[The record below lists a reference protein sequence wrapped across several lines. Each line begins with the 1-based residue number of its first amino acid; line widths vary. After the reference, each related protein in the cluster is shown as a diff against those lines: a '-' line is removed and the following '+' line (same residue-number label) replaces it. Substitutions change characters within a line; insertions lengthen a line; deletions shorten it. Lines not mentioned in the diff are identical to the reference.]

1 MMPAPVILRVY
12 LSNNNLTVAE
22 VPITPETTC
31 RDVVDCCKEPG
42 EVNCHLAEHWRGSE
56 RPVGDDERPFDIL
69 QQWGIH
75 RDEVKFYLRHE
86 GNMPTANG
94 GEQGS
99 RQPKKKNGVKEASPE
114 SQLPPGLDLTLADLQ
129 EMATRQQQQI
139 ESQQQMLVAKEQ
151 RLKFLKQQDKAQQ
164 EMAEENERLRML
176 RDKVESQEMKLRKLR
191 SLRGQ
196 AEQQRTTNSNLSS
209 ELESVRQLFSEKQKE
224 LAAAVSRVDG
234 LTKQLED
241 LRTGK
246 VNGYNGD
253 ISHAASMAAE
263 LERLRKEL
271 MIRNRLNDQQN
282 AKLQAQR
289 ESLNQRNN
297 EMSYMDKRI
306 AELTDR
312 LRKKKA
318 AQQQRQPNKASQ
330 NEGETK
336 SQAGKAQN
344 IAAVEPYIQQPK
356 QSRDNLK
363 PNGRAY
369 TEPIKEMPNDGD
381 LKQGNYLPNGG
392 LPVMPTHFTPEK
404 SNFTPSKGHSEA
416 YAVMEET
423 LKSVEGEPSQLKSP
437 YGKGQSPKS
446 KDYGI
451 GLSLAPRPFVPG
463 GSTLKSYGS
472 DSSMSSQASG
482 RGQPEGVNENSARS
496 SPVVEGRAV
505 NGQGNNHIATQNSR
519 PNYLNVE
526 GATVGRLSPQL
537 ERKPKEGGLYA
548 SKDRPHS
555 SYELL
560 DMIRE
565 QDSAAMRKNYHSSGD
580 LPGDSQREQGLS
592 KKTPPKTRPKPSN
605 GHKNSSQTD
614 GPSGKLD
621 TSPKALDTALAI
633 LKGGNRP
640 AVTSSGY
647 TSYRSGPH
655 VTRAGFTSPT
665 TNDVMSFPS
674 PGQQQGR
681 TDKSVVRAGGE
692 GSQTLRP
699 FSSTASQGGKIES
712 PTATVRPLPQ
722 DGQGGMEAHAPVSSQ
737 TVPYPPI
744 QGQTGP
750 YSPVSTVVTGPFP
763 PASAHGGQP
772 VRSPSPTKQGYYQQE
787 PSPSQT
793 GQPPDSRER
802 PPSPRKQP
810 PQYTGPQHPAEGSQ
824 QRPPSPRK
832 YSSPPSSQSS
842 PPTSQAGQSA
852 SPEYLHPD
860 DSVQTRQKSEEFQD
874 DSFDARRPVSPTKHL
889 TPKPGSAYERLFP
902 NADPEKIRR
911 IAHAPRPLRKRH
923 SFNEGEG
930 PPAQQQ
936 YYRGSPPAHP
946 ATQGPPPAYPSS
958 PKPQEQ
964 ESPPSPQ
971 YSSPAPDTQQ
981 QNVSPTR
988 ETPPEQGQNVAQNNG
1003 QTSPQQQPP
1012 PSSPQQP
1019 PQQPRSP
1026 PPNQQTKPMQPEKK
1040 SNLKGRNGVKPKRNV
1055 RFDPLALLLDASLE
1069 GEFDLVQDII
1079 NQVENPSGSNDEGI
1093 TALHN
1098 AICAGYHDIVTFLV
1112 EYGCD
1117 VNSQDSDGWTPL
1129 HCAASCNNMPMV
1141 ELLVTSGACIFA
1153 TTISDVETAAEKCEE
1168 LEDGYTG
1175 CSEYLYGIQEKM
1187 GIVNGGLVYALFD
1200 YEAEE
1205 SDELSFREGEPLYI
1219 LRKGDADE
1227 IEWWWAR
1234 SQEGKE
1240 GYVARN
1246 LLGMSPRIPQKRP

>member
-1 MMPAPVILRVY
+1 MSDLESD
-12 LSNNNLTVAE
+12 L
-22 VPITPETTC
+22 
-31 RDVVDCCKEPG
+31 
-42 EVNCHLAEHWRGSE
+42 LA
-56 RPVGDDERPFDIL
+56 L
-69 QQWGIH
+69 
-75 RDEVKFYLRHE
+75 
-86 GNMPTANG
+86 
-94 GEQGS
+94 
-99 RQPKKKNGVKEASPE
+99 
-114 SQLPPGLDLTLADLQ
+114 LPPGLDLTLADLQ

-253 ISHAASMAAE
+253 ISHAASMSAE

-297 EMSYMDKRI
+297 EMSFMDKRI

-318 AQQQRQPNKASQ
+318 AQQQRQPNKGNQ
-330 NEGETK
+330 NDGESPTK
-336 SQAGKAQN
+336 GQPGKAQN

-446 KDYGI
+446 KDYGV

-463 GSTLKSYGS
+463 GTTLKSYGS

-482 RGQPEGVNENSARS
+482 RGQPEGVNDNSARS

-526 GATVGRLSPQL
+526 GATMGRLSPQL
-537 ERKPKEGGLYA
+537 ERKPKDGGLYVA
-548 SKDRPHS
+548 KDRPHS

-565 QDSAAMRKNYHSSGD
+565 QDSAAMRKNYHSSSD
-580 LPGDSQREQGLS
+580 LPGDTQREQGSS
-592 KKTPPKTRPKPSN
+592 KKMPPKTRPKPSN
-605 GHKNSSQTD
+605 GHKNSSQPD
-614 GPSGKLD
+614 GPSPSISGSLSKLD

-640 AVTSSGY
+640 PVSSPGY

-665 TNDVMSFPS
+665 TSDALSFPS

-681 TDKSVVRAGGE
+681 TDKSMVRAVTVSTSQAAGE

-699 FSSTASQGGKIES
+699 LSSTSSQGGKVES

-722 DGQGGMEAHAPVSSQ
+722 DGQGAMEAYAPVSSQ
-737 TVPYPPI
+737 TVPYPPN
-744 QGQTGP
+744 QGQAAGP
-750 YSPVSTVVTGPFP
+750 YAPVSTVLSGPFP

-772 VRSPSPTKQGYYQQE
+772 VRSPSPTKQGHYQQE
-787 PSPSQT
+787 PSHTQTSSQGRM

-802 PPSPRKQP
+802 PPSPRKHP

-824 QRPPSPRK
+824 QRPSSPRK
-832 YSSPPSSQSS
+832 HSSPPSSQSS
-842 PPTSQAGQSA
+842 PPTSPSGQSA
-852 SPEYLHPD
+852 SPEYIIQD
-860 DSVQTRQKSEEFQD
+860 DSAQARKNNVEEFQD
-874 DSFDARRPVSPTKHL
+874 DSFDPRRPVSPTKHL

-930 PPAQQQ
+930 SPAQQQ
-936 YYRGSPPAHP
+936 YYRGSPPAHL
-946 ATQGPPPAYPSS
+946 AAQGPPPAYPSS

-964 ESPPSPQ
+964 ESPSSPP
-971 YSSPAPDTQQ
+971 YGSPAPDTQQ
-981 QNVSPTR
+981 QNVPPTR
-988 ETPPEQGQNVAQNNG
+988 EMPEQAQNGTQNNG

-1012 PSSPQQP
+1012 PSPQQP

-1026 PPNQQTKPMQPEKK
+1026 PPSQPAKPMQPEKK

-1141 ELLVTSGACIFA
+1141 ELLVTGGACIFA

-1168 LEDGYTG
+1168 LEDGFTG

-1200 YEAEE
+1200 YDAEE
-1205 SDELSFREGEPLYI
+1205 PDELQFREGEPLYV

-1234 SQEGKE
+1234 NQEGKE

>member
-1 MMPAPVILRVY
+1 MHHFPASDHVHY
-12 LSNNNLTVAE
+12 LPGHVHAVLGQM
-22 VPITPETTC
+22 
-31 RDVVDCCKEPG
+31 RKKVVWK
-42 EVNCHLAEHWRGSE
+42 
-56 RPVGDDERPFDIL
+56 
-69 QQWGIH
+69 
-75 RDEVKFYLRHE
+75 
-86 GNMPTANG
+86 
-94 GEQGS
+94 
-99 RQPKKKNGVKEASPE
+99 
-114 SQLPPGLDLTLADLQ
+114 LPPGLDLTLADLQ

-151 RLKFLKQQDKAQQ
+151 RLKFLKQQDKIESQQQMLVAKEQRLNFLRQQDKAQQ
-164 EMAEENERLRML
+164 DMAEENERLRML

-196 AEQQRTTNSNLSS
+196 AEQQRTSNSNLSS

-224 LAAAVSRVDG
+224 LAAAVTRVDG

-318 AQQQRQPNKASQ
+318 AQQQRGPNKANQ
-330 NEGETK
+330 NDSESGRAPGSPTK
-336 SQAGKAQN
+336 GQPGKAQN

-416 YAVMEET
+416 YAVMEQT
-423 LKSVEGEPSQLKSP
+423 LKSVEGEKSP

-446 KDYGI
+446 KDYGV

-463 GSTLKSYGS
+463 GTTLKSYGS

-526 GATVGRLSPQL
+526 GAAVGRLSPQL
-537 ERKPKEGGLYA
+537 ERKPKDGGLYVA
-548 SKDRPHS
+548 KDRPHS

-580 LPGDSQREQGLS
+580 LPGDTQRQQGSS
-592 KKTPPKTRPKPSN
+592 KMPPKTRPKPSN
-605 GHKNSSQTD
+605 GHKNSSQPD
-614 GPSGKLD
+614 GPAPSASGSSSKLD

-640 AVTSSGY
+640 PVTSSGY

-665 TNDVMSFPS
+665 TSDAMSFPS

-681 TDKSVVRAGGE
+681 TDKSVVRTSQSGVD
-692 GSQTLRP
+692 GSHLLRP
-699 FSSTASQGGKIES
+699 FSSATSQGGKLES

-722 DGQGGMEAHAPVSSQ
+722 DGQGAMEAYAPVSSK
-737 TVPYPPI
+737 TVPYPPS
-744 QGQTGP
+744 QRQVTGP
-750 YSPVSTVVTGPFP
+750 HSPTSTVVSGPFP
-763 PASAHGGQP
+763 PPSAHGGQP
-772 VRSPSPTKQGYYQQE
+772 VRSPSPKQT
-787 PSPSQT
+787 SS
-793 GQPPDSRER
+793 PPDSRER

-832 YSSPPSSQSS
+832 YSSPPSSQGS

-852 SPEYLHPD
+852 SPEYIIPE
-860 DSVQTRQKSEEFQD
+860 DSAQARKNSEEFQD

-936 YYRGSPPAHP
+936 YYRGSPPAHL

-971 YSSPAPDTQQ
+971 YVSPAPDTQQ

-988 ETPPEQGQNVAQNNG
+988 ETTEQAPNGTQNNG
-1003 QTSPQQQPP
+1003 QTSPQQQQSSPQQRSP
-1012 PSSPQQP
+1012 QQPSSPQQLSP
-1019 PQQPRSP
+1019 QQLSPQQPRSP
-1026 PPNQQTKPMQPEKK
+1026 PPSQPTKPMQPEKK
-1040 SNLKGRNGVKPKRNV
+1040 SNLKGKNGVKPRRNV

-1141 ELLVTSGACIFA
+1141 ELLVTGGACIFA

-1200 YEAEE
+1200 YDAEE
-1205 SDELSFREGEPLYI
+1205 SDELQFREGEPLYI

-1234 SQEGKE
+1234 NQEGKE

>member
-1 MMPAPVILRVY
+1 MM
-12 LSNNNLTVAE
+12 
-22 VPITPETTC
+22 
-31 RDVVDCCKEPG
+31 EPWMG
-42 EVNCHLAEHWRGSE
+42 RRQKDEQAISALQYVNFMLEMYIE
-56 RPVGDDERPFDIL
+56 
-69 QQWGIH
+69 
-75 RDEVKFYLRHE
+75 
-86 GNMPTANG
+86 
-94 GEQGS
+94 
-99 RQPKKKNGVKEASPE
+99 
-114 SQLPPGLDLTLADLQ
+114 LPPGLDLTLADLQ

-253 ISHAASMAAE
+253 ISHAASMSAE

-297 EMSYMDKRI
+297 EMSFMDKRI

-318 AQQQRQPNKASQ
+318 AQQQRQPNKANQ
-330 NEGETK
+330 NDSESPTK
-336 SQAGKAQN
+336 GQPGKAQN

-446 KDYGI
+446 KDYGV

-463 GSTLKSYGS
+463 GTTLKSYGS

-482 RGQPEGVNENSARS
+482 RGQPEGVNDNSARS

-526 GATVGRLSPQL
+526 GATMGRLSPQL
-537 ERKPKEGGLYA
+537 ERKPKDGGLYVA
-548 SKDRPHS
+548 KDRPHS

-565 QDSAAMRKNYHSSGD
+565 QDSAAMRKNYHSSSD
-580 LPGDSQREQGLS
+580 LPGDTQREQGSS
-592 KKTPPKTRPKPSN
+592 KKMPPKTRPKPSN
-605 GHKNSSQTD
+605 GHKNSSQPD
-614 GPSGKLD
+614 GPSPSISGSSSKLD

-640 AVTSSGY
+640 PVSSPGY

-665 TNDVMSFPS
+665 TSDALSFPS

-681 TDKSVVRAGGE
+681 TDKSMVRAVTVSTSQAAGE

-699 FSSTASQGGKIES
+699 LSSTSSQGGKVES

-722 DGQGGMEAHAPVSSQ
+722 DGQGAMEAYAPVSSQ
-737 TVPYPPI
+737 TVPYPPN
-744 QGQTGP
+744 QGQAAGP
-750 YSPVSTVVTGPFP
+750 YAPVSTVLSGPFP

-772 VRSPSPTKQGYYQQE
+772 VRAPSPTKQGHYQQE
-787 PSPSQT
+787 PSPTQTSSQGRM

-802 PPSPRKQP
+802 PPSPRKHP

-824 QRPPSPRK
+824 QRPSSPRK
-832 YSSPPSSQSS
+832 HSSPPSSQSS
-842 PPTSQAGQSA
+842 PPTSPSGQSA
-852 SPEYLHPD
+852 SPEYIIPD
-860 DSVQTRQKSEEFQD
+860 DSAQARKNNVEEFQD
-874 DSFDARRPVSPTKHL
+874 DSFDPRRPVSPTKHL

-930 PPAQQQ
+930 SPAQQQ
-936 YYRGSPPAHP
+936 YYRGSPPAHL
-946 ATQGPPPAYPSS
+946 AAQGPPPAYPSS

-964 ESPPSPQ
+964 ESPASPP
-971 YSSPAPDTQQ
+971 YGSPAPDTQ

-988 ETPPEQGQNVAQNNG
+988 EMPEQAQNGTQNNG
-1003 QTSPQQQPP
+1003 QTSPQQPP
-1012 PSSPQQP
+1012 PSPQQP

-1026 PPNQQTKPMQPEKK
+1026 PPSQPAKPMQPEKK

-1141 ELLVTSGACIFA
+1141 ELLVTGGACIFA

-1168 LEDGYTG
+1168 LEDGFTG

-1200 YEAEE
+1200 YDAEE
-1205 SDELSFREGEPLYI
+1205 PDELQFREGEPLYV

-1234 SQEGKE
+1234 NQEGKE

>member
-1 MMPAPVILRVY
+1 
-12 LSNNNLTVAE
+12 
-22 VPITPETTC
+22 
-31 RDVVDCCKEPG
+31 
-42 EVNCHLAEHWRGSE
+42 
-56 RPVGDDERPFDIL
+56 
-69 QQWGIH
+69 
-75 RDEVKFYLRHE
+75 
-86 GNMPTANG
+86 
-94 GEQGS
+94 
-99 RQPKKKNGVKEASPE
+99 
-114 SQLPPGLDLTLADLQ
+114 
-129 EMATRQQQQI
+129 MATRQQQQI

-253 ISHAASMAAE
+253 ISHAASMSAE

-297 EMSYMDKRI
+297 EMSFMDKRI

-318 AQQQRQPNKASQ
+318 AQQQRQPNKGNQ
-330 NEGETK
+330 NDGESPTK
-336 SQAGKAQN
+336 GQPGKAQN

-446 KDYGI
+446 KDYGV

-463 GSTLKSYGS
+463 GTTLKSYGS

-482 RGQPEGVNENSARS
+482 RGQPEGVNDNSARS

-526 GATVGRLSPQL
+526 GATMGRLSPQL
-537 ERKPKEGGLYA
+537 ERKPKDGGLYVA
-548 SKDRPHS
+548 KDRPHS

-565 QDSAAMRKNYHSSGD
+565 QDSAAMRKNYHSSSD
-580 LPGDSQREQGLS
+580 LPGDTQREQGSS
-592 KKTPPKTRPKPSN
+592 KKMPPKTRPKPSN
-605 GHKNSSQTD
+605 GHKNSSQPD
-614 GPSGKLD
+614 GPSPSISGSLSKLD

-640 AVTSSGY
+640 PVSSPGY

-665 TNDVMSFPS
+665 TSDALSFPS

-681 TDKSVVRAGGE
+681 TDKSMVRAVTVSTSQAAGE

-699 FSSTASQGGKIES
+699 LSSTSSQGGKVES

-722 DGQGGMEAHAPVSSQ
+722 DGQGAMEAYAPVSSQ
-737 TVPYPPI
+737 TVPYPPN
-744 QGQTGP
+744 QGQAAGP
-750 YSPVSTVVTGPFP
+750 YAPVSTVLSGPFP

-772 VRSPSPTKQGYYQQE
+772 VRSPSPTKQGHYQQE
-787 PSPSQT
+787 PSHTQTSSQGRM

-802 PPSPRKQP
+802 PPSPRKHP

-824 QRPPSPRK
+824 QRPSSPRK
-832 YSSPPSSQSS
+832 HSSPPSSQSS
-842 PPTSQAGQSA
+842 PPTSPSGQSA
-852 SPEYLHPD
+852 SPEYIIQD
-860 DSVQTRQKSEEFQD
+860 DSAQARKNNVEEFQD
-874 DSFDARRPVSPTKHL
+874 DSFDPRRPVSPTKHL

-930 PPAQQQ
+930 SPAQQQ
-936 YYRGSPPAHP
+936 YYRGSPPAHL
-946 ATQGPPPAYPSS
+946 AAQGPPPAYPSS

-964 ESPPSPQ
+964 ESPSSPP
-971 YSSPAPDTQQ
+971 YGSPAPDTQQ
-981 QNVSPTR
+981 QNVPPTR
-988 ETPPEQGQNVAQNNG
+988 EMPEQAQNGTQNNG

-1012 PSSPQQP
+1012 PSPQQP

-1026 PPNQQTKPMQPEKK
+1026 PPSQPAKPMQPEKK

-1141 ELLVTSGACIFA
+1141 ELLVTGGACIFA

-1168 LEDGYTG
+1168 LEDGFTG

-1200 YEAEE
+1200 YDAEE
-1205 SDELSFREGEPLYI
+1205 PDELQFREGEPLYV

-1234 SQEGKE
+1234 NQEGKE

>member
-1 MMPAPVILRVY
+1 MSL
-12 LSNNNLTVAE
+12 
-22 VPITPETTC
+22 
-31 RDVVDCCKEPG
+31 
-42 EVNCHLAEHWRGSE
+42 E
-56 RPVGDDERPFDIL
+56 RR
-69 QQWGIH
+69 
-75 RDEVKFYLRHE
+75 RKR
-86 GNMPTANG
+86 
-94 GEQGS
+94 
-99 RQPKKKNGVKEASPE
+99 
-114 SQLPPGLDLTLADLQ
+114 LPPGLDLTLADLQ

-253 ISHAASMAAE
+253 ISHAASMSAE

-297 EMSYMDKRI
+297 EMSFMDKRI

-318 AQQQRQPNKASQ
+318 AQQQRQPNKGNQ
-330 NEGETK
+330 NDGESPTK
-336 SQAGKAQN
+336 GQPGKAQN

-446 KDYGI
+446 KDYGV

-463 GSTLKSYGS
+463 GTTLKSYGS

-482 RGQPEGVNENSARS
+482 RGQPEGVNDNSARS

-526 GATVGRLSPQL
+526 GATMGRLSPQL
-537 ERKPKEGGLYA
+537 ERKPKDGGLYVA
-548 SKDRPHS
+548 KDRPHS

-565 QDSAAMRKNYHSSGD
+565 QDSAAMRKNYHSSSD
-580 LPGDSQREQGLS
+580 LPGDTQREQGSS
-592 KKTPPKTRPKPSN
+592 KKMPPKTRPKPSN
-605 GHKNSSQTD
+605 GHKNSSQPD
-614 GPSGKLD
+614 GPSPSISGSLSKLD

-640 AVTSSGY
+640 PVSSPGY

-665 TNDVMSFPS
+665 TSDALSFPS

-681 TDKSVVRAGGE
+681 TDKSMVRAVTVSTSQAAGE

-699 FSSTASQGGKIES
+699 LSSTSSQGGKVES

-722 DGQGGMEAHAPVSSQ
+722 DGQGAMEAYAPVSSQ
-737 TVPYPPI
+737 TVPYPPN
-744 QGQTGP
+744 QGQAAGP
-750 YSPVSTVVTGPFP
+750 YAPVSTVLSGPFP

-772 VRSPSPTKQGYYQQE
+772 VRSPSPTKQGHYQQE
-787 PSPSQT
+787 PSHTQTSSQGRM

-802 PPSPRKQP
+802 PPSPRKHP

-824 QRPPSPRK
+824 QRPSSPRK
-832 YSSPPSSQSS
+832 HSSPPSSQSS
-842 PPTSQAGQSA
+842 PPTSPSGQSA
-852 SPEYLHPD
+852 SPEYIIQD
-860 DSVQTRQKSEEFQD
+860 DSAQARKNNVEEFQD
-874 DSFDARRPVSPTKHL
+874 DSFDPRRPVSPTKHL

-930 PPAQQQ
+930 SPAQQQ
-936 YYRGSPPAHP
+936 YYRGSPPAHL
-946 ATQGPPPAYPSS
+946 AAQGPPPAYPSS

-964 ESPPSPQ
+964 ESPSSPP
-971 YSSPAPDTQQ
+971 YGSPAPDTQQ
-981 QNVSPTR
+981 QNVPPTR
-988 ETPPEQGQNVAQNNG
+988 EMPEQAQNGTQNNG

-1012 PSSPQQP
+1012 PSPQQP

-1026 PPNQQTKPMQPEKK
+1026 PPSQPAKPMQPEKK

-1141 ELLVTSGACIFA
+1141 ELLVTGGACIFA

-1168 LEDGYTG
+1168 LEDGFTG

-1200 YEAEE
+1200 YDAEE
-1205 SDELSFREGEPLYI
+1205 PDELQFREGEPLYV

-1234 SQEGKE
+1234 NQEGKE

>member
-1 MMPAPVILRVY
+1 MKESEFATEVTSILA
-12 LSNNNLTVAE
+12 LSL
-22 VPITPETTC
+22 
-31 RDVVDCCKEPG
+31 
-42 EVNCHLAEHWRGSE
+42 
-56 RPVGDDERPFDIL
+56 
-69 QQWGIH
+69 
-75 RDEVKFYLRHE
+75 
-86 GNMPTANG
+86 
-94 GEQGS
+94 
-99 RQPKKKNGVKEASPE
+99 
-114 SQLPPGLDLTLADLQ
+114 LPPGLDLTLADLQ

-253 ISHAASMAAE
+253 ISHAASMSAE

-297 EMSYMDKRI
+297 EMSFMDKRI

-318 AQQQRQPNKASQ
+318 AQQQRQPNKGNQ
-330 NEGETK
+330 NDGESPTK
-336 SQAGKAQN
+336 GQPGKAQN

-446 KDYGI
+446 KDYGV

-463 GSTLKSYGS
+463 GTTLKSYGS

-482 RGQPEGVNENSARS
+482 RGQPEGVNDNSARS

-526 GATVGRLSPQL
+526 GATMGRLSPQL
-537 ERKPKEGGLYA
+537 ERKPKDGGLYVA
-548 SKDRPHS
+548 KDRPHS

-565 QDSAAMRKNYHSSGD
+565 QDSAAMRKNYHSSSD
-580 LPGDSQREQGLS
+580 LPGDTQREQGSS
-592 KKTPPKTRPKPSN
+592 KKMPPKTRPKPSN
-605 GHKNSSQTD
+605 GHKNSSQPD
-614 GPSGKLD
+614 GPSPSISGSLSKLD

-640 AVTSSGY
+640 PVSSPGY

-665 TNDVMSFPS
+665 TSDALSFPS

-681 TDKSVVRAGGE
+681 TDKSMVRAVTVSTSQAAGE

-699 FSSTASQGGKIES
+699 LSSTSSQGGKVES

-722 DGQGGMEAHAPVSSQ
+722 DGQGAMEAYAPVSSQ
-737 TVPYPPI
+737 TVPYPPN
-744 QGQTGP
+744 QGQAAGP
-750 YSPVSTVVTGPFP
+750 YAPVSTVLSGPFP

-772 VRSPSPTKQGYYQQE
+772 VRSPSPTKQGHYQQE
-787 PSPSQT
+787 PSHTQTSSQGRM

-802 PPSPRKQP
+802 PPSPRKHP

-824 QRPPSPRK
+824 QRPSSPRK
-832 YSSPPSSQSS
+832 HSSPPSSQSS
-842 PPTSQAGQSA
+842 PPTSPSGQSA
-852 SPEYLHPD
+852 SPEYIIQD
-860 DSVQTRQKSEEFQD
+860 DSAQARKNNVEEFQD
-874 DSFDARRPVSPTKHL
+874 DSFDPRRPVSPTKHL

-930 PPAQQQ
+930 SPAQQQ
-936 YYRGSPPAHP
+936 YYRGSPPAHL
-946 ATQGPPPAYPSS
+946 AAQGPPPAYPSS

-964 ESPPSPQ
+964 ESPSSPP
-971 YSSPAPDTQQ
+971 YGSPAPDTQQ
-981 QNVSPTR
+981 QNVPPTR
-988 ETPPEQGQNVAQNNG
+988 EMPEQAQNGTQNNG

-1012 PSSPQQP
+1012 PSPQQP

-1026 PPNQQTKPMQPEKK
+1026 PPSQPAKPMQPEKK

-1141 ELLVTSGACIFA
+1141 ELLVTGGACIFA

-1168 LEDGYTG
+1168 LEDGFTG

-1200 YEAEE
+1200 YDAEE
-1205 SDELSFREGEPLYI
+1205 PDELQFREGEPLYV

-1234 SQEGKE
+1234 NQEGKE

>member
-1 MMPAPVILRVY
+1 MSL
-12 LSNNNLTVAE
+12 
-22 VPITPETTC
+22 
-31 RDVVDCCKEPG
+31 
-42 EVNCHLAEHWRGSE
+42 E
-56 RPVGDDERPFDIL
+56 RR
-69 QQWGIH
+69 
-75 RDEVKFYLRHE
+75 RKR
-86 GNMPTANG
+86 
-94 GEQGS
+94 
-99 RQPKKKNGVKEASPE
+99 
-114 SQLPPGLDLTLADLQ
+114 LPPGLDLTLADLQ

-253 ISHAASMAAE
+253 ISHAASMSAE

-297 EMSYMDKRI
+297 EMSFMDKRI

-318 AQQQRQPNKASQ
+318 AQQQRQPNKANQ
-330 NEGETK
+330 NDSESPTK
-336 SQAGKAQN
+336 GQPGKAQN

-446 KDYGI
+446 KDYGV

-463 GSTLKSYGS
+463 GTTLKSYGS

-482 RGQPEGVNENSARS
+482 RGQPEGVNDNSARS

-526 GATVGRLSPQL
+526 GATMGRLSPQL
-537 ERKPKEGGLYA
+537 ERKPKDGGLYVA
-548 SKDRPHS
+548 KDRPHS

-565 QDSAAMRKNYHSSGD
+565 QDSAAMRKNYHSSSD
-580 LPGDSQREQGLS
+580 LPGDTQREQGSS
-592 KKTPPKTRPKPSN
+592 KKMPPKTRPKPSN
-605 GHKNSSQTD
+605 GHKNSSQPD
-614 GPSGKLD
+614 GPSPSISGSSSKLD

-640 AVTSSGY
+640 PVSSPGY

-665 TNDVMSFPS
+665 TSDALSFPS

-681 TDKSVVRAGGE
+681 TDKSMVRAVTVSTSQAAGE

-699 FSSTASQGGKIES
+699 LSSTSSQGGKVES

-722 DGQGGMEAHAPVSSQ
+722 DGQGAMEAYAPVSSQ
-737 TVPYPPI
+737 TVPYPPN
-744 QGQTGP
+744 QGQAAGP
-750 YSPVSTVVTGPFP
+750 YAPVSTVLSGPFP

-772 VRSPSPTKQGYYQQE
+772 VRAPSPTKQGHYQQE
-787 PSPSQT
+787 PSPTQTSSQGRM

-802 PPSPRKQP
+802 PPSPRKHP

-824 QRPPSPRK
+824 QRPSSPRK
-832 YSSPPSSQSS
+832 HSSPPSSQSS
-842 PPTSQAGQSA
+842 PPTSPSGQSA
-852 SPEYLHPD
+852 SPEYIIPD
-860 DSVQTRQKSEEFQD
+860 DSAQARKNNVEEFQD
-874 DSFDARRPVSPTKHL
+874 DSFDPRRPVSPTKHL

-930 PPAQQQ
+930 SPAQQQ
-936 YYRGSPPAHP
+936 YYRGSPPAHL
-946 ATQGPPPAYPSS
+946 AAQGPPPAYPSS

-964 ESPPSPQ
+964 ESPASPP
-971 YSSPAPDTQQ
+971 YGSPAPDTQ

-988 ETPPEQGQNVAQNNG
+988 EMPEQAQNGTQNNG
-1003 QTSPQQQPP
+1003 QTSPQQPP
-1012 PSSPQQP
+1012 PSPQQP

-1026 PPNQQTKPMQPEKK
+1026 PPSQPAKPMQPEKK

-1141 ELLVTSGACIFA
+1141 ELLVTGGACIFA

-1168 LEDGYTG
+1168 LEDGFTG

-1200 YEAEE
+1200 YDAEE
-1205 SDELSFREGEPLYI
+1205 PDELQFREGEPLYV

-1234 SQEGKE
+1234 NQEGKE